1 MHFIC
6 SGQHTYS
13 LLFWDLWA
21 TGCISY
27 LVAIRYVVFGSVDD
41 QIQFLL
47 RFDVGLV
54 QSGGHQVL

>member
-13 LLFWDLWA
+13 RLFLDLGA

-27 LVAIRYVVFGSVDD
+27 LVAIRDIVLDLWMTRYNFYCD
-41 QIQFLL
+41 L
-47 RFDVGLV
+47 GLV

>member
-6 SGQHTYS
+6 SGQHTYTR
-13 LLFWDLWA
+13 LFLVLGA

-27 LVAIRYVVFGSVDD
+27 LVAIRDIVLDLLMTR
-41 QIQFLL
+41 QFLL